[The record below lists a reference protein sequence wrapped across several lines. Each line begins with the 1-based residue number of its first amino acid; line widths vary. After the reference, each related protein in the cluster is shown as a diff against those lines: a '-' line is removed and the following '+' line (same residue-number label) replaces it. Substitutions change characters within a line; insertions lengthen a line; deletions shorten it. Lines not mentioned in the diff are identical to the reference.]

1 MPSPVVDDLEL
12 PVFDYTEPGLTGEV
26 YHQRLAAVRA
36 QGWLARSPLS
46 YVVLDRES
54 GEFFLRARQTAF
66 PGREIADLF
75 GVTGGRLR
83 EMIDAN
89 ILNQTGDR
97 HRRLRGL
104 VSPAFTPR
112 AADWW
117 RPAMRGFLAGLWQ
130 DLGGAAD
137 CEFVAAFAKPYPSL
151 TIAAVL
157 GAPAGDAPQLHEWSS
172 WVQRQFDI
180 RALGSEPDRIRI
192 ERAVQELYDYV
203 EALLEKRRSEPSD
216 DLISKLLA
224 AEAEGDRLSHAECV
238 NLVLDVVAGGV
249 DTTQA
254 QLSHALRL
262 FASHPE
268 QWAALAR
275 DPGLVP
281 AALNEVLR
289 FEPITPFTARLCL
302 EPVEHRGV
310 TFPAGSIVA
319 ICAERANRDV
329 PGGDE
334 FDIARDSAD
343 RLLTFGAGPHFC
355 LGSNLARA
363 ELEEALTFLPARMPE
378 LRPAG
383 PVQLGNAEGIYGV
396 DSLPL
401 AWSAPAA
408 AAPRRQPRD

>member
-1 MPSPVVDDLEL
+1 MPSPVADDLEL

-75 GVTGGRLR
+75 GITGGRLR

-112 AADWW
+112 AADRW
-117 RPAMRGFLAGLWQ
+117 RPAMRDFLAGLWQ

-157 GAPAGDAPQLHEWSS
+157 GSPAGDAPQLHEWSS

-180 RALGSEPDRIRI
+180 RALASEPDRIRI
-192 ERAVQELYDYV
+192 ERSVQELYDYV

-216 DLISKLLA
+216 DLLSALLA
-224 AEAEGDRLSHAECV
+224 AEAEGDRLSHVECV

-262 FASHPE
+262 FASHPD

-289 FEPITPFTARLCL
+289 FEPITPFTARICL
-302 EPVEHRGV
+302 EPIEHRGV
-310 TFPAGSIVA
+310 TFPANSIVA
-319 ICAERANRDV
+319 ICAERANRDL

-334 FDIARDSAD
+334 FDIGRDAAD

-363 ELEEALTFLPARMPE
+363 ELEEALTFLPPRMPG
-378 LRPAG
+378 LHPAG
-383 PVQLGNAEGIYGV
+383 PVQLGNVEGIYGV
-396 DSLPL
+396 ESLPV
-401 AWSAPAA
+401 AWTATE
-408 AAPRRQPRD
+408 

>member
-1 MPSPVVDDLEL
+1 MPSPVADDLDL

-26 YHQRLAAVRA
+26 YHQRLAAVRE

-75 GVTGGRLR
+75 GITGGRLR

-112 AADWW
+112 AADRW

-157 GAPAGDAPQLHEWSS
+157 GAPAADAPQLHEWSS

-180 RALGSEPDRIRI
+180 RALASEPDRI

-216 DLISKLLA
+216 DLISTLLA
-224 AEAEGDRLSHAECV
+224 AEAEGDRLSHTECV

-289 FEPITPFTARLCL
+289 FEPITPFTARICL

-319 ICAERANRDV
+319 ICAERANRDMA
-329 PGGDE
+329 GGDE
-334 FDIARDSAD
+334 FHTGRDPAD

-363 ELEEALTFLPARMPE
+363 ELEEALTFLPARMPG
-378 LRPAG
+378 LHPAG
-383 PVQLGNAEGIYGV
+383 PVQLGNVEGIYGV
-396 DSLPL
+396 ESLPV
-401 AWSAPAA
+401 AWSAAE
-408 AAPRRQPRD
+408 

>member
-26 YHQRLAAVRA
+26 YHQRLAGVRQ

-89 ILNQTGDR
+89 ILNLTGDR

-112 AADWW
+112 AADRW
-117 RPAMRGFLAGLWQ
+117 RPAMRGFLAGLWRR
-130 DLGGAAD
+130 LGGAAD
-137 CEFVAAFAKPYPSL
+137 CEFVTAFAKPYPSL

-157 GAPAGDAPQLHEWSS
+157 GAPADDAPQLHEWSS

-180 RALGSEPDRIRI
+180 RALASEPDRI

-203 EALLEKRRSEPSD
+203 EALLEKRRSEPSG
-216 DLISKLLA
+216 DLISTLLA
-224 AEAEGDRLSHAECV
+224 AEAEGDRLSHTECV

-254 QLSHALRL
+254 QLSHGMRL

-281 AALNEVLR
+281 AAVSEVLR
-289 FEPITPFTARLCL
+289 FEPITPFTARICL

-319 ICAERANRDV
+319 ICAERANRDLD
-329 PGGDE
+329 GGDE
-334 FDIARDSAD
+334 FDISRDAAD

-363 ELEEALTFLPARMPE
+363 ELEEALTFLSARMPG
-378 LRPAG
+378 LHPAG
-383 PVQLGNAEGIYGV
+383 PVQLGGVEGIYGIE
-396 DSLPL
+396 SLPL
-401 AWSAPAA
+401 AWSS
-408 AAPRRQPRD
+408 AAPETA

>member
-1 MPSPVVDDLEL
+1 MPSRVVDDLEL

-26 YHQRLAAVRA
+26 YHQRLAAVRE

-75 GVTGGRLR
+75 GITGGRLR

-112 AADWW
+112 AADRW

-130 DLGGAAD
+130 DLGGAAE

-157 GAPAGDAPQLHEWSS
+157 GAPAADAPQLHEWSS

-180 RALGSEPDRIRI
+180 RALASEPDRIRI
-192 ERAVQELYDYV
+192 ERSVQELYDYV

-216 DLISKLLA
+216 DLISALLA
-224 AEAEGDRLSHAECV
+224 AEDEGDRLSHAECV

-262 FASHPE
+262 FASHPG
-268 QWAALAR
+268 QWAALGR

-289 FEPITPFTARLCL
+289 FEPITPFTARICL
-302 EPVEHRGV
+302 EPIEHRGV
-310 TFPAGSIVA
+310 TFPVNSIVA
-319 ICAERANRDV
+319 ICAERANRDLA
-329 PGGDE
+329 GGDE
-334 FDIARDSAD
+334 FDIGRDAAD

-363 ELEEALTFLPARMPE
+363 ELEEALTFLPARMPD
-378 LRPAG
+378 LHPAG
-383 PVQLGNAEGIYGV
+383 PVQLGNVEGIYGV
-396 DSLPL
+396 ESLPL
-401 AWSAPAA
+401 AWSGTE
-408 AAPRRQPRD
+408 

>member
-26 YHQRLAAVRA
+26 YHQRLAAVREL
-36 QGWLARSPLS
+36 GWLARSPLS

-75 GVTGGRLR
+75 GITGGRLR

-112 AADWW
+112 AADRW

-130 DLGGAAD
+130 DLGGAAE

-157 GAPAGDAPQLHEWSS
+157 GAPAADAPQLHEWSS

-180 RALGSEPDRIRI
+180 RALASEPDRI
-192 ERAVQELYDYV
+192 ERAVQELYGYV

-216 DLISKLLA
+216 DLIAALLA
-224 AEAEGDRLSHAECV
+224 AEEQGDRLSHTECV

-254 QLSHALRL
+254 QLAHGIRL
-262 FASHPE
+262 LASHPE

-281 AALNEVLR
+281 AACSEVLR
-289 FEPITPFTARLCL
+289 FEPITPFTARICL
-302 EPVEHRGV
+302 EQIEHRGV

-319 ICAERANRDV
+319 ICAERANRDLA
-329 PGGDE
+329 GGDE
-334 FDIARDSAD
+334 FDTGRAPAD

-363 ELEEALTFLPARMPE
+363 ELEEALRFLPARMPG
-378 LRPAG
+378 LHPAG
-383 PVQLGNAEGIYGV
+383 PVQLGGVEGIYGIE
-396 DSLPL
+396 SLPV
-401 AWSAPAA
+401 AWTAA
-408 AAPRRQPRD
+408 A